1 MLNIVNMP
9 KKDSTLRTIELI
21 KEKGISP
28 KEIHQATSIKY
39 NTITNAL
46 GDNNRNF
53 TIEQISEICE
63 AFNFNQTYCVFGKG
77 EKYGYKASDKIE
89 TKENL
94 NLDDVKEIAKEI
106 LDKDRTISYLQ
117 SQMEILN
124 SSHNEAMPIQQ
135 DVVYIPLVNQFAY
148 AGYIDGYTDTTYMEQ
163 LPKIPFIVDKEGH
176 GNYIAFEVKGDSM
189 NNGTEESYLEGDR
202 LYCREIQPHLWVSSK
217 LHLRKWD
224 FVIVHTD
231 GIIVKRIINHDVE
244 NHTITIHSLNDM
256 YPDRV
261 IDLCEVKQI
270 FNVIESVRPRRR

>member
-1 MLNIVNMP
+1 M
-9 KKDSTLRTIELI
+9 KKEII
-21 KEKGISP
+21 KEAFEYLRSNGEAHTQQDVANKMGIS
-28 KEIHQATSIKY
+28 K
-39 NTITNAL
+39 TN
-46 GDNNRNF
+46 
-53 TIEQISEICE
+53 ISR
-63 AFNFNQTYCVFGKG
+63 AFNGDEKYLTKSFLERFNEAYNNIFNYEWLITGEG
-77 EKYGYKASDKIE
+77 EKIKTTSKPI
-89 TKENL
+89 N
-94 NLDDVKEIAKEI
+94 
-106 LDKDRTISYLQ
+106 
-117 SQMEILN
+117 
-124 SSHNEAMPIQQ
+124 NEAIPIQQ

-148 AGYIDGYTDTTYMEQ
+148 AGYLDGYTDTTYMEQ

-202 LYCREIQPHLWVSSK
+202 LYCREIQPHLWVGSK

-231 GIIVKRIINHDVE
+231 GIIVKRIIDHDVE

-256 YPDRV
+256 YQDRV